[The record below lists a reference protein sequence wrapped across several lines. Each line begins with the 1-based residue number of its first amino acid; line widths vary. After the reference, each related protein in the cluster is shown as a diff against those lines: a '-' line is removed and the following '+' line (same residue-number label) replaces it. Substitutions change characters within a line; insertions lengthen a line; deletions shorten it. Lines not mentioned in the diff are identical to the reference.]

1 MQIFYW
7 HQGVIT
13 GATIKLHAQPEAIA
27 AAVVSFPDTTS
38 AVKTVVETLQCA
50 IPMARMELLDQVS
63 VKVIKV
69 GGLERPPRG
78 PDPPFLDQ

>member
-1 MQIFYW
+1 M
-7 HQGVIT
+7 IT

-63 VKVIKV
+63 VKVNRGV
-69 GGLERPPRG
+69 WTGQESPRQ
-78 PDPPFLDQ
+78 FSDQ

>member
-1 MQIFYW
+1 M
-7 HQGVIT
+7 
-13 GATIKLHAQPEAIA
+13 KLHAQPEAIA

-63 VKVIKV
+63 VKVNRAC
-69 GGLERPPRG
+69 GQGRPRE
-78 PDPPFLDQ
+78 PPSYTIQCLINVLGTQLFNS